1 MSLGK
6 HLILSTAFA
15 FTFSLPASPAAA
27 QAPDKS
33 DEKRVPQQA
42 APAGNSE
49 DTRIPPGSRIYIAP
63 IEGFEIYLVAGLQK
77 KEVPLIVVTDR
88 GKADF
93 EMSGVSASEKAGW
106 AKMLFRGSDS
116 SREQASVKIVN
127 LKTGTVVWAYAVNKG
142 NSARGK
148 QSAAESCAKH
158 LKAKMEGR
166 E

>member
-15 FTFSLPASPAAA
+15 LTFSLPASPAA
-27 QAPDKS
+27 QGQDKN
-33 DEKRVPQQA
+33 DEKRAPQQA
-42 APAGNSE
+42 APAGTQE
-49 DTRIPPGSRIYIAP
+49 DTRIPAGARIYIAP
-63 IEGFEIYLVAGLQK
+63 IDGFESYLVAGFQK
-77 KEVPLIVVTDR
+77 KEVLLIVVADR
-88 GKADF
+88 AKADF
-93 EMSGVSASEKAGW
+93 EMTGVSESEKAGW

-127 LKTGTVVWAYAVNKG
+127 LKTGMVVWAYAVNKG
-142 NSARGK
+142 NSFKGK